1 MELAVEMESGT
12 TVAMGMAS
20 TAVIIGVVT
29 AVGEMSHDGDD
40 HRNQMLAMWL
50 LVNVDRVGSRTEG
63 RGTCVR
69 NVEFYRILFTNL
81 FSGLSSRPN

>member
-40 HRNQMLAMWL
+40 HRN
-50 LVNVDRVGSRTEG
+50 
-63 RGTCVR
+63 
-69 NVEFYRILFTNL
+69 
-81 FSGLSSRPN
+81 